1 MCWLEGEEDDSCGHP
16 AAALPHAWLLPLPSL
31 ASAGASDFFAAF
43 DVETQCVASNADSEC
58 YAVHAAPRQHWARLA
73 SSHLPAFLRGSF
85 AHACRAEFAHLESE
99 LQVSYASVRTL
110 AHSRKRLPC
119 ALHIAT
125 LYVCM
130 THGGGLGSQLYCAAC
145 PHTSLVTAQLPPGS
159 TLKPTPAAPRSPCDG
174 IPHTAA
180 ALRAS
185 PRALSRLHV
194 NARACPRRDWSR
206 SAALPHDAQ
215 LATLALKHPNL
226 VLVGDSGVG
235 GGGGRGAADAART
248 GAPSLGAQPHVPPSM
263 CALVAAQHC

>member
-1 MCWLEGEEDDSCGHP
+1 MRCTQLRDSTRHG
-16 AAALPHAWLLPLPSL
+16 
-31 ASAGASDFFAAF
+31 
-43 DVETQCVASNADSEC
+43 
-58 YAVHAAPRQHWARLA
+58 
-73 SSHLPAFLRGSF
+73 LPARICPRFCG
-85 AHACRAEFAHLESE
+85 AHSRMRAEPSSLIWNRSCRYPD
-99 LQVSYASVRTL
+99 YASVRTL
-110 AHSRKRLPC
+110 AHSRKRPLPC
-119 ALHIAT
+119 ALHNAT

>member
-1 MCWLEGEEDDSCGHP
+1 MCREQRLQRVLCGARSSATALGTVCQLASARVFAGLIRACVQSRVRSFGIGAAGILRLSAYVGAQSET
-16 AAALPHAWLLPLPSL
+16 AAALCAAQCHSICVYDAWRGLGL
-31 ASAGASDFFAAF
+31 
-43 DVETQCVASNADSEC
+43 
-58 YAVHAAPRQHWARLA
+58 AAPLRCMPSHVACDRTAPARRHA
-73 SSHLPAFLRGSF
+73 E
-85 AHACRAEFAHLESE
+85 AHAH
-99 LQVSYASVRTL
+99 
-110 AHSRKRLPC
+110 
-119 ALHIAT
+119 
-125 LYVCM
+125 
-130 THGGGLGSQLYCAAC
+130 
-145 PHTSLVTAQLPPGS
+145 S
-159 TLKPTPAAPRSPCDG
+159 TLKPCDG

-185 PRALSRLHV
+185 PRALSQLHV